1 MATYYGSQAP
11 RRTIDQSKTNTSK
24 HTADDNSMNV
34 YGKNDSGMK
43 DNADNPDLSN
53 FSSNAPDFKEILHF
67 TPNNIVRG
75 IVYSEILGK
84 PKGFKGFRY

>member
-43 DNADNPDLSN
+43 DNADNQDLIFLQMRRTLRKFCTSHL
-53 FSSNAPDFKEILHF
+53 I
-67 TPNNIVRG
+67 I
-75 IVYSEILGK
+75 
-84 PKGFKGFRY
+84 